1 MQYNFQWD
9 PRKAESNARK
19 HGVSFEQAAEI
30 FLDALHLTVFDD
42 EHSEIE
48 ERWVTLG
55 MAQNGTLLVVVHT
68 FAEHGNSA
76 TVRIISARAATKYE
90 QRQYQGT

>member
-9 PRKAESNARK
+9 PRKAESNTKKR
-19 HGVSFEQAAEI
+19 GVSFEQATEI
-30 FLDALHLTVFDD
+30 FLDALQLTVFDD
-42 EHSEIE
+42 EHSETE

-55 MAQNGTLLVVVHT
+55 KTQNGRLLVVVHT
-68 FAEHGNSA
+68 FAEHGNCA
-76 TVRIISARAATKYE
+76 TVRIISARAATRYE